1 MVERTGS
8 GDPLRVIP
16 LLWRQGV
23 RTGRTGLTIDDIVEQ
38 GIALAD
44 EIGIENLSMRKLAD
58 RLGIGAMTLY
68 AHLPGKAEL
77 IELMVDSALGEV
89 DDAASPARADWRAA
103 LTAVA
108 DANRRL
114 LTRHRWL
121 IDVDTTRPPLG
132 PGTIA
137 KYDAE
142 LHALVGTGLD
152 DVEIDQALTLV
163 LEHVRSS
170 TRQVLSAASPE
181 VADGDWWERAGPVLE
196 GVLDPAAYPLAS
208 RVGQAAGETYGAAA
222 DPERAYTFGLQT
234 ILDGIEALIA
244 RKAT

>member
-1 MVERTGS
+1 MVERTGA

-23 RTGRTGLTIDDIVEQ
+23 RTGRTGLTLDAIVAMGIELADDV
-38 GIALAD
+38 GIA
-44 EIGIENLSMRKLAD
+44 NLSMRKLAD
-58 RLGIGAMTLY
+58 RLGVGAMTLY
-68 AHLPGKAEL
+68 AHLPGRAEL

-89 DDAASPARADWRAA
+89 DYPTVPSPADWRAA
-103 LTAVA
+103 LTTVA

-121 IDVDTTRPPLG
+121 IDVDTSRPPLG

-142 LHALVGTGLD
+142 LHTLVGTGLD

-170 TRQVLSAASPE
+170 TRQVVSAAAPE
-181 VADGDWWERAGPVLE
+181 VGDGDWWDRAGPVLD
-196 GVLDPAAYPLAS
+196 GVLDAAAYPLAS

-222 DPERAYTFGLQT
+222 DPERAYTFGLRT

-244 RKAT
+244 RKAE